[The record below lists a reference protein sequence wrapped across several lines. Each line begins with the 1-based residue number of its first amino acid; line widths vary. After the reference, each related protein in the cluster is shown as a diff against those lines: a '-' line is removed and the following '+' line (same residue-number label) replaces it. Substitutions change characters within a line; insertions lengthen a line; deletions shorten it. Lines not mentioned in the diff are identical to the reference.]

1 MQKKTSGK
9 KGLKRKVNFVVFDIH
24 LAYPNNKQL
33 TIVVVILTAF
43 FCHHIWSSD
52 TITTEKKKS
61 KTKKLLVLSQRLKM
75 EKDEANGIKLLKLL
89 RVHLWNKLIRRE
101 YKKKTERSEKK
112 TDDIKN
118 WLNSDTILINLKI
131 TIIHFQQ
138 LMFPLF

>member
-9 KGLKRKVNFVVFDIH
+9 KGSKRKVNFVVFDIH